1 MIVKDY
7 YKILQLNSNR
17 VNTEQIKSQYKEL
30 AKKYHPDVNVG
41 NPNAEERFKDIGEA
55 YRVLTDTNSRKK
67 YDKLWNA
74 YVGKKSSYYNKEN
87 EGLEENHNTFF
98 SILFGDS
105 VDEHIKNKIVNKK
118 NAIKG
123 DNIETQI
130 DISIED
136 AFIGAEKKIV
146 FKDLNGESKTII
158 VKIPEGIGNGNKIKI
173 SGEGKSGKNGGKNG
187 DLFITVNIKNDEN
200 FVLIGQDIRTKL
212 YLAPWEAALGTKVNV
227 NGLREI
233 TTIYVPAGIQTKE
246 EIVLENK
253 GYKNTSGQRG
263 NLIVEVEIVVPK
275 KLTKEEKELFQKLKA
290 ISKFMPRPDTI

>member
-30 AKKYHPDVNVG
+30 AKKYHPDVNIG

-55 YRVLTDTNSRKK
+55 YRVLTDANSRKK

-74 YVGKKSSYYNKEN
+74 YVGKKNAYDNEN
-87 EGLEENHNTFF
+87 LEETNNTFF
-98 SILFGDS
+98 SILFGSS
-105 VDEHIKNKIVNKK
+105 VEEHIKNKINIKK
-118 NAIKG
+118 NAVKG
-123 DNIETQI
+123 ENVETEINVSI
-130 DISIED
+130 DD
-136 AFIGAEKKIV
+136 AFIGIEKKIV
-146 FKDLNGESKTII
+146 LKDVNGENRTII
-158 VKIPEGIGNGNKIKI
+158 VKIPEGISNGQKIKL
-173 SGEGKSGKNGGKNG
+173 SGEGKQGENGGKNG
-187 DLFITVNIKNDEN
+187 DLFITVNIEDNEEFKL
-200 FVLIGQDIRTKL
+200 VGQDIRTKL

-233 TTIYVPAGIQTKE
+233 STIYVPAGVQTKE
-246 EIVLENK
+246 EIILENK

-275 KLTKEEKELFQKLKA
+275 KLTDEEKELFQQLKEV
-290 ISKFMPRPDTI
+290 SKFMPRN

>member
-1 MIVKDY
+1 MVVKDY

-30 AKKYHPDVNVG
+30 AKKYHPDLNVG

-74 YVGKKSSYYNKEN
+74 YLGKKFSYSNKEK
-87 EGLEENHNTFF
+87 EGVEDNHNTFF

-105 VDEHIKNKIVNKK
+105 VEEHIKNKIVTKK

-123 DNIETQI
+123 DNIETKI
-130 DISIED
+130 DISIEE
-136 AFIGAEKKIV
+136 AFIGVEKKII
-146 FKDLNGESKTII
+146 FKDLNGENKTIT
-158 VKIPEGIGNGNKIKI
+158 VKIPEGISNGQKIKI
-173 SGEGKSGKNGGKNG
+173 VGEGKLGKNGGKNG
-187 DLFITVNIKNDEN
+187 DLFITVNIKNDEK
-200 FVLIGQDIRTKL
+200 FMLIGQNVRTKL
-212 YLAPWEAALGTKVNV
+212 YLAPWEAALGAKVNV

-263 NLIVEVEIVVPK
+263 NLIVEIEIVVPK
-275 KLTKEEKELFQKLKA
+275 NLTKKEKELFQQLKD
-290 ISKFMPRPDTI
+290 ISKFMPRVDTM

>member
-41 NPNAEERFKDIGEA
+41 NPNAEEKFKDIGEA
-55 YRVLTDTNSRKK
+55 YRILTDVNSRKK

-74 YVGKKSSYYNKEN
+74 YVGKKSSYYNKEK
-87 EGLEENHNTFF
+87 ETLEENHNTFF
-98 SILFGDS
+98 SILFGNS
-105 VDEHIKNKIVNKK
+105 VEENLRNKTVTKK
-118 NAIKG
+118 NAFKG
-123 DNIETQI
+123 ENIETKIEVSI
-130 DISIED
+130 DD

-146 FKDLNGESKTII
+146 LKDLNGKNKTII
-158 VKIPEGIGNGNKIKI
+158 VKIPEGISNGEKIKI
-173 SGEGKSGKNGGKNG
+173 QGEGKPGKNGGKNG

-200 FVLIGQDIRTKL
+200 FLLDGQDIITKL
-212 YLAPWEAALGTKVNV
+212 YLSPWEAALGTKVNV

-233 TTIYVPAGIQTKE
+233 TTIYVPAGVQTKE
-246 EIVLENK
+246 KIILENK

-275 KLTKEEKELFQKLKA
+275 NLTKEEKELFQQLKA
-290 ISKFMPRPDTI
+290 VSKFMPRANII

>member
-1 MIVKDY
+1 MMIVKDY

-17 VNTEQIKSQYKEL
+17 VNIDQIKAQYKEL

-55 YRVLTDTNSRKK
+55 YRILTDANSRKK

-74 YVGKKSSYYNKEN
+74 YVGKKIPYTSRTTESA
-87 EGLEENHNTFF
+87 EENNNTFF
-98 SILFGDS
+98 SILFGS
-105 VDEHIKNKIVNKK
+105 TVEEHIKSKINTKR
-118 NAIKG
+118 NAVKG
-123 DNIETQI
+123 ENIETKI
-130 DISIED
+130 DVSIDD

-146 FKDLNGESKTII
+146 LKDLEGNDKTII
-158 VKIPEGIGNGNKIKI
+158 IKIPEGISNGQKIKI
-173 SGEGKSGKNGGKNG
+173 AGEGKVGKNGGKNG
-187 DLFITVNIKNDEN
+187 DLFIKVNIQNDEN
-200 FVLIGQDIRTKL
+200 FKLSGQDIRTKL
-212 YLAPWEAALGTKVNV
+212 FLTPWEAALGTKVNV

-233 TTIYVPAGIQTKE
+233 STIYIPAGVQTKE

-275 KLTKEEKELFQKLKA
+275 KLTKEEKELFQKLKE
-290 ISKFMPRPDTI
+290 ISKFMPRTN